1 MAYELLSQS
10 RKHNK
15 LANTH
20 ANKRANKNGG
30 GRGGGPRGRV
40 ELGVGNFFQK
50 R

>member
-30 GRGGGPRGRV
+30 GRGGMGGRV

>member
-15 LANTH
+15 LAHTH

-30 GRGGGPRGRV
+30 GRRRL

>member
-30 GRGGGPRGRV
+30 GRGGGGGRV

-50 R
+50 I

>member
-30 GRGGGPRGRV
+30 GRGGV
-40 ELGVGNFFQK
+40 GVGGWNLG
-50 R
+50 

>member
-30 GRGGGPRGRV
+30 GRGGGGGRV

>member
-30 GRGGGPRGRV
+30 GREGGGGRV

>member
-30 GRGGGPRGRV
+30 GRGGGGGGRV